1 MPQQSSAAPQGA
13 IGVITAAERTAL
25 VNELEQSQKRFLDA
39 VRGLSEKQSLFSP
52 EAGIWSIQ
60 NCAEHLA
67 IFEDAFRSMVRE
79 QLLRSPAA
87 PPEKSA
93 GAKQMDPMLGPG
105 VRDRSQRTKTAP
117 FLEPTG
123 KFANVG
129 RAAGKFEESRKQTID
144 YARNT
149 NDPLRVH
156 FAPAPTGEL
165 DGYQWLLVI
174 AAHTDRH
181 TAQIEEI
188 KKHAKYPK

>member
-1 MPQQSSAAPQGA
+1 MPQQPSAAPQGA
-13 IGVITAAERTAL
+13 TGVITAAERAAL
-25 VNELEQSQKRFLDA
+25 VNELEQSRKRFLDA
-39 VRGLSEKQSLFSP
+39 VRGLSEKQSVFSS
-52 EAGIWSIQ
+52 EAGRWSIQ

-67 IFEDAFRSMVRE
+67 IFEDTFRSMVQD

-87 PPEKSA
+87 SEKSA
-93 GAKQMDPMLGPG
+93 AARQMDPMLGPG

-123 KFANVG
+123 KFADVG
-129 RAAGKFEESRKQTID
+129 RAAAKFEESRKETVD